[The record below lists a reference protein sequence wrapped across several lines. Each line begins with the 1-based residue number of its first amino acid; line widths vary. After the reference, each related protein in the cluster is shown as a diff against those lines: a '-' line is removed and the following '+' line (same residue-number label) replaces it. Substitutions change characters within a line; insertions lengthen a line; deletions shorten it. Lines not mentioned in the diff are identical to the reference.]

1 MSTSRG
7 GHGQVVLAGR
17 SPTVNILEARISVAV
32 AGPNLEFREVEVV
45 IDTGFSGWLTL
56 PVATVREMNLPA
68 YRIQQMRIANNR
80 TILMTTFR
88 AVAQWQGRQ
97 IDILVYQTENPRPLL
112 GMAMLEH
119 CRLTVDM
126 QEGGPVVVTP
136 LAVDGI

>member
-7 GHGQVVLAGR
+7 IHGQVVLAGR
-17 SPTVNILEARISVAV
+17 VEPVNILEARISVAV
-32 AGPNLEFREVEVV
+32 AGPSLEFWEVEAV

-56 PVATVREMNLPA
+56 PEVTIREMNLPA
-68 YRIQQMRIANNR
+68 YRIQQMRIDNNR

-88 AVAQWQGRQ
+88 AVAEWQGRQ

-112 GMAMLEH
+112 GTAMLEH

-136 LAVDGI
+136 LGE

>member
-7 GHGQVVLAGR
+7 LHGQVVLAGQ

-32 AGPNLEFREVEVV
+32 AGPSMEFREVEAV

-56 PVATVREMNLPA
+56 PAAAVREMNLPA

-112 GMAMLEH
+112 GTAMLEH

-126 QEGGPVVVTP
+126 QEGGPVSVTP
-136 LAVDGI
+136 LAG